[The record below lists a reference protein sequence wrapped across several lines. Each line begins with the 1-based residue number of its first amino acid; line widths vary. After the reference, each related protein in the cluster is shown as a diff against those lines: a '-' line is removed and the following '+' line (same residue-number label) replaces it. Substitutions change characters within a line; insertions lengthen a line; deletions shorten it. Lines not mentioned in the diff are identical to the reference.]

1 MATKLFD
8 STVIREA
15 REAMD
20 FMANVL
26 EASTEYSIIGKDL
39 NGKIL
44 LWNEGAR
51 RMYGYEA
58 DEVVGKANSE
68 ILHTPDDVALGKPRE
83 IMQVAL
89 RDGRWEGVIGR
100 IRKDN
105 RHITAR
111 VVITPRRDS
120 SGRAIGFRLT
130 AHHIDC
136 LLSGRFQGTGN

>member
-39 NGKIL
+39 DGKIL

-51 RMYGYEA
+51 RMYGYQ
-58 DEVVGKANSE
+58 
-68 ILHTPDDVALGKPRE
+68 P
-83 IMQVAL
+83 
-89 RDGRWEGVIGR
+89 
-100 IRKDN
+100 
-105 RHITAR
+105 
-111 VVITPRRDS
+111 
-120 SGRAIGFRLT
+120 
-130 AHHIDC
+130 
-136 LLSGRFQGTGN
+136 